1 MRIVVANIALFFF
14 YFVPFAAPLDQEV
27 TASPGADAILQC
39 QGCGDV
45 EITLLEWSK
54 PELKSDGYVYF
65 YRNQRL
71 YENYQHSFF
80 KGRVELRDPSMKDGD
95 CSVILRNASIRDA
108 GTYECRVTTRR
119 SKGVQ
124 SEFKHSIKL
133 TVKSSGFTD
142 EDTENGGEKVREEKV
157 RVEKDG
163 GKSNWY
169 LSLITGVPITFFIF
183 AIPAGVIIY
192 KRLKKCMKSPKKALN
207 SRSESLPLSS

>member
-1 MRIVVANIALFFF
+1 MVIFFHL
-14 YFVPFAAPLDQEV
+14 YSPFVTHSKQWILCLCHSEV
-27 TASPGADAILQC
+27 TASPGEDAILQC
-39 QGCGDV
+39 QGPGDV

-108 GTYECRVTTRR
+108 GTYECRITTRR

-133 TVKSSGFTD
+133 TVKSSGEF
-142 EDTENGGEKVREEKV
+142 
-157 RVEKDG
+157 VEV
-163 GKSNWY
+163 
-169 LSLITGVPITFFIF
+169 LQF
-183 AIPAGVIIY
+183 
-192 KRLKKCMKSPKKALN
+192 
-207 SRSESLPLSS
+207 LP